1 MPRKDGGKTFTP
13 FNKGEKVLF
22 RGPFS
27 LRTASRWVMYV
38 FGGQRMGCFSRA
50 DSQTWNF
57 EDIVSHLLAMRYL
70 PEECPFSSAKSAQRN
85 VSPMAEI
92 MKRATLDYLLI
103 QSFFLSPRR
112 GLPLSFVREEKV
124 AARNSPRES
133 QKCWGGGGDPGR
145 RWKSPSFLLLLF
157 PVLSLSNVVET
168 TRWHKRGAGGR
179 RRRGRRIV
187 VTAPLAVLARGGRG
201 MGGRPRSHLYIS
213 ERELGRG
220 GDGKTM

>member
-22 RGPFS
+22 REPVS
-27 LRTASRWVMYV
+27 LRTASHWVMHV

-50 DSQTWNF
+50 VGFRRQC
-57 EDIVSHLLAMRYL
+57 LPLAMRYL
-70 PEECPFSSAKSAQRN
+70 PGECPFSSAKSVQRN
-85 VSPMAEI
+85 VSPTAEI
-92 MKRATLDYLLI
+92 MKRATLDFLI

-112 GLPLSFVREEKV
+112 GLPFRSCEKRKLGSETV
-124 AARNSPRES
+124 SASPK
-133 QKCWGGGGDPGR
+133 KCEGGR
-145 RWKSPSFLLLLF
+145 SRKEVEKSLFLLLLLF

-168 TRWHKRGAGGR
+168 TRWHKRGGGG
-179 RRRGRRIV
+179 GRRIV

-213 ERELGRG
+213 EKVLGKG
-220 GDGKTM
+220 EDGKTM